1 MCSDVVLHA
10 IIAEIARAYRT
21 AYGTALRH
29 IYLYGSYARGD
40 FETDSDI
47 DLVAIVEGE
56 RGELQRKLKEIWNIS
71 AELELEYDVIISPTV
86 IPAAEFAAYDG
97 VLPYYANIAKE
108 GVEIGA

>member
-1 MCSDVVLHA
+1 MCSDAVLHA

-40 FETDSDI
+40 
-47 DLVAIVEGE
+47 
-56 RGELQRKLKEIWNIS
+56 LQRKLKDIWNIS

-97 VLPYYANIAKE
+97 ALPYYANIAKE
-108 GVEIGA
+108 GGEISA